1 MFGVT
6 DYGDMNMWKFFVKYF
21 TIGVDDDVPPPDD
34 DTPPPDDDVP
44 PPDDDTPPSDPE
56 PAAPRISR
64 AQQAIITQRERAQK
78 AERDAE
84 QLRRELAEARRQP
97 AAPSQEDLLFQ
108 QEEATL
114 KSLPPDSWERY
125 AIESRREARQSK
137 ALSLS
142 VMNQAK
148 DLSDKSEFS
157 ELKTSKPALFE
168 KYQSRVE
175 ERLAQIRA
183 SGGAVPP
190 RKAIM
195 AFLLGEDQLN
205 GKVKTATPTKSPTQS
220 RVSARS
226 DVSPSSGGR
235 SEEERALARLE
246 GVRI

>member
-56 PAAPRISR
+56 PSAPRISR

-148 DLSDKSEFS
+148 DLSDKAEFS
-157 ELKTSKPALFE
+157 SLRASKPAIYD
-168 KYQSRVE
+168 KYEARVE
-175 ERLAQIRA
+175 ERLSQIRA
-183 SGGAVPP
+183 NGGSIPP
-190 RKAIM
+190 RKAILEY
-195 AFLLGEDQLN
+195 LLGADLLN

-235 SEEERALARLE
+235 SDYEKAMARLE